1 MKAKRWGFMAL
12 AVALALTMLWGC
24 QALIKPEEPEARSY
38 NTVCYMEQ
46 GGARWVCDNGG
57 TIYIGADGALTVE
70 GEAGFAEVVATGLTV
85 NGDGLISDTLT
96 VSGTAVIVGG
106 VTADVTGD
114 LTGDVTGNVTGDVTG
129 TLTGNVT
136 GDVTG
141 DLTGNVTGDVT
152 GTLTGDIT
160 GPTTLT
166 GEFTTTGEI
175 VFGADELYVL
185 GVGLP
190 GFQFGGGRLEITGTH
205 VATHTTGLPWSGVCT
220 LDVITTTAALCGIE
234 MATNVVTITVYD
246 LTGTQSISP
255 TWVNWMLLGIPSP

>member
-129 TLTGNVT
+129 TLTG
-136 GDVTG
+136 
-141 DLTGNVTGDVT
+141 
-152 GTLTGDIT
+152 DIT